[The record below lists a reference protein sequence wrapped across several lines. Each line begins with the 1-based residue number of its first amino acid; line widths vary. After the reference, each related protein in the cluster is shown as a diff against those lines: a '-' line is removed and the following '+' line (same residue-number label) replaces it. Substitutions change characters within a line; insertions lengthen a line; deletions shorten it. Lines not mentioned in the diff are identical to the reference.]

1 MARTKVTFTVDD
13 ETVRSIE
20 RTALRLGIPKSKVV
34 REAIAEYAA
43 RGDKLSSAERR
54 RMLAAIDTLIPQIPA
69 RPASEADR
77 EIAEIRAARR
87 TGGRRTPIRDGR

>member
-34 REAIAEYAA
+34 REAVAEYAVRA
-43 RGDKLSSAERR
+43 DRLSEAERA
-54 RMLAAIDTLIPQIPA
+54 RMLAEFDKYLAQIPP
-69 RPASEADR
+69 RPAGAAAA
-77 EIAEIRAARR
+77 EIAEIRRARR
-87 TGGRRTPIRDGR
+87 HGGRRTRVE